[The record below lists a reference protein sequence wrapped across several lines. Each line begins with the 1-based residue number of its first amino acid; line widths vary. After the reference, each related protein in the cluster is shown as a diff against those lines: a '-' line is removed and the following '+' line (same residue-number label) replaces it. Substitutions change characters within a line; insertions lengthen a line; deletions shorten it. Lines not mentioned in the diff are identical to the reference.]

1 MKCLNVSL
9 RKQFRDLGAQ
19 ILVPSI
25 QASFLLAFPNI
36 FATIAT
42 SQRGAKVWA
51 ISEDAVDPETNLGET
66 MGFLTSAGGLSNPK
80 LPEVDVDKK
89 RVAT

>member
-36 FATIAT
+36 FAIFAA

-66 MGFLTSAGGLSNPK
+66 MGVFNISGWCGA
-80 LPEVDVDKK
+80 
-89 RVAT
+89 